1 VHEAGELLHGLPVLW
16 APEHRPATDG
26 KEADAVDKVI
36 AEAKERMQS
45 AVEATR
51 REFARIRSGRATP
64 ALLDAYGAKMPV
76 NQLATISVP
85 EPRLMVVS
93 PWDRKNVPAIERAI
107 STSDIGLT
115 PVVEG
120 SIIRLPIPPLTE
132 ERRKELAKQVQHV
145 AEDGRVAVRNVRR
158 DANERIKRMERDE
171 HLSEDEVHAGQEEI
185 QELTDTYIEE
195 LDEAAEQKV
204 QEIMEV

>member
-1 VHEAGELLHGLPVLW
+1 M
-16 APEHRPATDG
+16 
-26 KEADAVDKVI
+26 DKLI
-36 AEAKERMQS
+36 AEAEERMQN

-51 REFARIRSGRATP
+51 REFARIRSGRASP
-64 ALLDAYGAKMPV
+64 ALLDKVLVNAYDTKMPV

-85 EPRLMVVS
+85 EPRLIVVT

-107 STSDIGLT
+107 STSAIGLT

-120 SIIRLPIPPLTE
+120 SIIRLPVPPLTE
-132 ERRKELAKQVQHV
+132 ERRRELAKQVQKV

-158 DANERIKRMERDE
+158 DANEGIKRMEKE
-171 HLSEDEVHAGQEEI
+171 ESLSEDEVRLGQDEI
-185 QELTDTYIEE
+185 QELTDAHIEE

-204 QEIMEV
+204 EEIMEV

>member
-1 VHEAGELLHGLPVLW
+1 M
-16 APEHRPATDG
+16 
-26 KEADAVDKVI
+26 DKVI

-64 ALLDAYGAKMPV
+64 ALLDKVLVDAYGAKMPV

>member
-1 VHEAGELLHGLPVLW
+1 M
-16 APEHRPATDG
+16 
-26 KEADAVDKVI
+26 DKVI
-36 AEAKERMQS
+36 AEAEERM
-45 AVEATR
+45 AAALEATQ
-51 REFARIRSGRATP
+51 REFARIRSGRASP
-64 ALLDAYGAKMPV
+64 ALLDKVMADAYDAKMPV

-85 EPRLMVVS
+85 EARLIVVT

-120 SIIRLPIPPLTE
+120 SVIRLPVPPLTE
-132 ERRKELAKQVQHV
+132 ERRKELAKHVQKV

-158 DANERIKRMERDE
+158 DANEKIKRMENE
-171 HLSEDEVHAGQEEI
+171 EKLSEDEVRVGQEEI
-185 QELTDTYIEE
+185 QELTDTHIQQ

-204 QEIMEV
+204 EEIMEV